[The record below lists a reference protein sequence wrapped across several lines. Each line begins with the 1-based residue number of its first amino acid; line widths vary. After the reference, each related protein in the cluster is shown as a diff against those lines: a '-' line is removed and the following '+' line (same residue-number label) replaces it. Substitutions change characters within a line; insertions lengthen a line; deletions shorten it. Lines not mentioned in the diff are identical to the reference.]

1 MEVSYLH
8 FSIFVLNYYI
18 LNRKKITVI
27 QALYFKHSN
36 LNMVFNK
43 QTKFYTKDKTFELS
57 KEFTYPSNCSK
68 FETRKHIKILH
79 VIKKISVF
87 RS

>member
-43 QTKFYTKDKTFELS
+43 QTKFYTKDNKTFELS
-57 KEFTYPSNCSK
+57 KNLHILRIVQNSK
-68 FETRKHIKILH
+68 LEST
-79 VIKKISVF
+79 
-87 RS
+87 

>member
-27 QALYFKHSN
+27 QALYFDHSN
-36 LNMVFNK
+36 LNMVFKK
-43 QTKFYTKDKTFELS
+43 QTKFYTKDNKTFELS

-68 FETRKHIKILH
+68 FETRKHIRILPRH
-79 VIKKISVF
+79 
-87 RS
+87 